1 MAYSDIKISDIFRLQ
16 LTDLII
22 ELFQRN
28 FNYKIKIWMMSQYYY
43 NYI

>member
-16 LTDLII
+16 LTDLMI
-22 ELFQRN
+22 ESFQIN
-28 FNYKIKIWMMSQYYY
+28 LKIWMMSRYYY